1 MTCAI
6 IPGLVASN
14 VIPMSQSVSNR
25 SSVLD
30 LAEPAD
36 AVVDA
41 VADLRF
47 DFSQTITSAT
57 MQTNADGLMDAL
69 FADVDRML
77 ERGVAVEPL
86 LDAPE
91 PTESV
96 ETAEAVS
103 LESVIALDAL
113 LPPKLSPRDL
123 VPQPLDLFEPE
134 PESEPKPEPVATSQ
148 KRSPLWL
155 AVLCSSLLLSAGIL
169 SFLFRHQVTDLW
181 LGLIDQYLPAAPVA
195 VTPSTPAAKSESKHE
210 AKHEDSDFLN
220 YLKRSVDRLAHR
232 PEASPSPSAS
242 PAIVAISP
250 APVLTM
256 VPGTAPNAS
265 PNPGQVYVP
274 VYPTAP
280 NSATTNSATT
290 GAQPG
295 AQPASPNQAQPV
307 KPAPASASPANSS
320 PSPSAA
326 PVPNIATV
334 NHHTLVGILE
344 LGERSAALFEV
355 DGIPQ
360 RIEIGA
366 QVGSSGWMLVSI
378 SNQEAI
384 VRRNGEVRS
393 IYVGQKF

>member
-6 IPGLVASN
+6 IPGLVACN

-25 SSVLD
+25 SSVLDPDLD

-47 DFSQTITSAT
+47 DFSQTITSVT
-57 MQTNADGLMDAL
+57 MQTNADELMDAL

-77 ERGVAVEPL
+77 ERGVVVEPL
-86 LDAPE
+86 LDAPVE
-91 PTESV
+91 PAEPAAG
-96 ETAEAVS
+96 ETAEAAS

-134 PESEPKPEPVATSQ
+134 PELEPKPEPATSQ
-148 KRSPLWL
+148 KKSPLWL

-181 LGLIDQYLPAAPVA
+181 LGLIEQYLPAAPVA
-195 VTPSTPAAKSESKHE
+195 VAPSPPAAKNESRETKP
-210 AKHEDSDFLN
+210 EDSDFLD
-220 YLKRSVDRLAHR
+220 YLKRSVDRLAR
-232 PEASPSPSAS
+232 YPQASPSPSAS
-242 PAIVAISP
+242 PTIVAVSP
-250 APVLTM
+250 MPVLTV
-256 VPGTAPNAS
+256 VPSTANTS
-265 PNPGQVYVP
+265 SNPGQVYVP
-274 VYPTAP
+274 VYPPA
-280 NSATTNSATT
+280 NSAAT
-290 GAQPG
+290 G
-295 AQPASPNQAQPV
+295 AQPASPAQPV
-307 KPAPASASPANSS
+307 KPAPASQSSSPVNSS
-320 PSPSAA
+320 PSVT

-334 NHHTLVGILE
+334 NNHTLVGILE